1 MSGGLDRDVPR
12 RIGELPSAPWLRDD
26 VLQSLLAV
34 LSTDGGMA
42 RVVGGA
48 VRNTLMGLDVGD
60 VDIAT
65 DLVPDEV
72 SRRAQAAG
80 FGVAE
85 TGLSHGTVTVHKKV
99 SGTSRAFEVTT
110 LRRDVETDGRRAV
123 VSFTEDWAEDASRR
137 DFTMNAVYCDREGV
151 LLDPMDG
158 VADIAR
164 RRVRFVGDPDSRI
177 AEDTLRV
184 LRFYRFS
191 AQYAQGRIA
200 QDGHRACGRHAGEL
214 GNLSRERVRAE
225 LLRLLASAHAGP
237 VIAAMAENGVLVG
250 ILDIGTHVDLLHEMI
265 GLETR
270 LAENGDDLRRLAGL
284 VGPGAFDPEELKASL
299 VLSNA
304 ETRRLEAMRKSM
316 ALLQQGTSA
325 PHLFEAVYRYGR
337 TGALDGLLLAS
348 LGGRMDE
355 QTLCEAA
362 GTIRSMEEPV
372 MPVQGRDLLEIGIMQ
387 GAGMGRI
394 LADLET
400 AWIASGGRSGREDLL
415 DMAQRAMPRHGSGD
429 D

>member
-1 MSGGLDRDVPR
+1 MSGGQDRDVPR
-12 RIGELPSAPWLRDD
+12 RIGDLPSAPWLRDD

-85 TGLSHGTVTVHKKV
+85 TGLSHGTVTVHRKV
-99 SGTSRAFEVTT
+99 AGASRAFEVTT
-110 LRRDVETDGRRAV
+110 LRRDVETDGRHAV
-123 VSFTEDWAEDASRR
+123 VSFTRDWAEDASRR

-158 VADIAR
+158 VADIAH

-191 AQYAQGRIA
+191 AQYAEGRIA
-200 QDGHRACGRHAGEL
+200 PDGHQACGRHAGEL
-214 GNLSRERVRAE
+214 GNLSRERVRSE
-225 LLRLLASAHAGP
+225 FLRLLASHHAGP
-237 VIAAMAENGVLVG
+237 VVAAMAENGVLGG
-250 ILDIGTHVDLLHEMI
+250 ILDTETHVDLLIEMTS
-265 GLETR
+265 LEAR
-270 LAENGDDLRRLAGL
+270 LAEDGDDLRRLATL
-284 VGPGAFDPEELKASL
+284 VGPDVFDPEELKASF

-316 ALLQQGTSA
+316 TLLQQGTEDLR
-325 PHLFEAVYRYGR
+325 LFEAVYRSGR

-348 LGGRMDE
+348 LGGRSNE

-362 GTIRSMEEPV
+362 GTIRSMQEPV
-372 MPVQGRDLLEIGIMQ
+372 MPVQGRDLLELGIPR
-387 GAGMGRI
+387 GPGMGRM
-394 LADLET
+394 LADLES
-400 AWIASGGRSGREDLL
+400 AWIASGGRSGRDELL
-415 DMAQRAMPRHGSGD
+415 DMARRALPRYGSGD